1 MLIWFNLF
9 WFMQLYLI
17 ADIWIHFDFIVCTD
31 IASFEDAS
39 NSPNISAESS
49 RANSPDLSENGIKNA
64 SNFLEDET
72 LKTCLNEADLVKEK
86 LPNDQEELKTERK
99 PLQET
104 IGMIDVVKKC
114 VDEEEGESGEMLGW
128 MNERRERERETIVLF
143 ITLVQQTDW
152 LFQLLTKMLNDKIYL
167 DISKN
172 IVGNICSNFFA

>member
-86 LPNDQEELKTERK
+86 LANDQEELKTERK

-128 MNERRERERETIVLF
+128 MNERRERERDYRF
-143 ITLVQQTDW
+143 IHNISTADW
-152 LFQLLTKMLNDKIYL
+152 LV
-167 DISKN
+167 ISATN
-172 IVGNICSNFFA
+172 